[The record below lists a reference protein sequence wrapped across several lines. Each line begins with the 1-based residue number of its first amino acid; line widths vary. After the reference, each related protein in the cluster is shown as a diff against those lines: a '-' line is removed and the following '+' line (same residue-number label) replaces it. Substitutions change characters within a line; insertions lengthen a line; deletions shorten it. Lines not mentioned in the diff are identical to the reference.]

1 MTTGTGLL
9 AVALATV
16 RGQKAD
22 RQTIP
27 IPLLLYT
34 HTISNYLL
42 YVPESLCVLE
52 TIKDQVGVS
61 AVRCLLNQK
70 KKKIGTNYVPLTI
83 CFERA
88 LSVKLP
94 VFEKST

>member
-22 RQTIP
+22 RQTVP

-70 KKKIGTNYVPLTI
+70 NNNWH
-83 CFERA
+83 
-88 LSVKLP
+88 KLCP
-94 VFEKST
+94 IDNMF